1 MSCFCNI
8 SVCGRKID
16 FENDAVV
23 LFVIA
28 EVYMGDIS
36 VISAIFE
43 KMRSTEMNDW
53 VGGSDPEAVGDA
65 SADIIRRMM
74 PVSSESRV
82 LDFGCGI
89 GRGMLSLLRGGA
101 PAKVVG
107 MDIMPPVISF
117 CQENIAPHFPGVSF
131 DLIEGAND
139 HYDQF
144 IGDQFRKPLTQIKQD
159 YKNYFNIAYA
169 FSVFTHIDRKD
180 FVDLLKLVEAMLA
193 PGGYFLFTCFTLTEF
208 SRKMIDHRQ
217 TIFPLADKAYVDNG
231 EVLWGEKSDPLA
243 FIAFDKQLL
252 ENMAWEAGLAIMKV
266 EYGCWMGG
274 NIGSSLHDLIV
285 VRKPLPM
292 VGQEE
297 IVFTP
302 VLDRNNLSSQSR
314 SIS

>member
-1 MSCFCNI
+1 M
-8 SVCGRKID
+8 
-16 FENDAVV
+16 
-23 LFVIA
+23 
-28 EVYMGDIS
+28 
-36 VISAIFE
+36 ISAIFE

-74 PVSSESRV
+74 PVSPESRV

-117 CQENIAPHFPGVSF
+117 CQENIAPHFPEVSF

-208 SRKMIDHRQ
+208 SRKMVDHRQ

-266 EYGCWMGG
+266 EYSCWMGG

>member
-1 MSCFCNI
+1 
-8 SVCGRKID
+8 
-16 FENDAVV
+16 
-23 LFVIA
+23 
-28 EVYMGDIS
+28 
-36 VISAIFE
+36 VISEIFE

-53 VGGSDPEAVGDA
+53 VGGTDPEVVGNA
-65 SADIIRRMM
+65 SADLIRRLM
-74 PVSSESRV
+74 PISSESKI

-89 GRGMLSLLRGGA
+89 GRGMVSLLRGGA

-117 CQENIAPHFPGVSF
+117 CQENIAPHFPQVSF

-144 IGDQFRKPLTQIKQD
+144 IGDQFRKPLAQIEQE
-159 YKNYFNIAYA
+159 YKDYFNIAYA

-180 FVDLLKLVEAMLA
+180 FVNVLKLVESMLA

-208 SRKMIDHRQ
+208 SRKMIDHSQ
-217 TIFPLADKAYVDNG
+217 TIFPLVNKAYVDNG
-231 EVLWGEKSDPLA
+231 EVLWGEQNDPLA

-252 ENMAWEAGLAIMKV
+252 EAMTWEAGLAIMKV

-274 NIGSSLHDLIV
+274 NIGSSLQDLIV

-292 VGQEE
+292 VDQDE

-302 VLDRNNLSSQSR
+302 VVDRSNFSSQS
-314 SIS
+314 